1 MNRRFLLAA
10 TVVGLATLSQVDTAD
25 AGRFRFSGG
34 GRVHA
39 HVSGGVS
46 VGWGARPVYRPVYSP
61 SWHVQGRI
69 YVGPRYSYYPRY
81 RYYYYQPVPSY
92 YGYYSTQTYYPV
104 QPATTV
110 VAAPMAAPR
119 RDLPRFGIG
128 LFAGGVSVEQQDDSS
143 DWGALAR
150 LRLTTGLLVEGE
162 LGKTTYASDL
172 REDRRLGASL
182 IYEIGARNKF
192 APYVLAGMGVQQA
205 NIGDGE
211 YKSTQDFGEIGVGL
225 RYAATPHFHLLLD
238 VRAGTRQTIGG
249 DEVAPVDTAARMATP
264 PAIDSDE
271 SEEYTRAR
279 LAAVLFF

>member
-10 TVVGLATLSQVDTAD
+10 SVVGLATLSQVETAD

-39 HVSGGVS
+39 RVSGGVS
-46 VGWGARPVYRPVYSP
+46 VGWGSRPVYRPMYRP
-61 SWHVQGRI
+61 SWHVSGRI

-104 QPATTV
+104 QPATSVT
-110 VAAPMAAPR
+110 VAAPAPR
-119 RDLPRFGIG
+119 RELPRFGIG

-150 LRLTTGLLVEGE
+150 LRLTDGLLIEGE

-172 REDRRLGASL
+172 REDRRVGASL
-182 IYEIGARNKF
+182 VYEIGARNKF
-192 APYVLAGMGVQQA
+192 APYVLAGIGVQQA
-205 NIGDGE
+205 NVGDGE
-211 YKSTQDFGEIGVGL
+211 YKSTQDFGELGVGL
-225 RYAATPHFHLLLD
+225 RFAATPNFHLLLD